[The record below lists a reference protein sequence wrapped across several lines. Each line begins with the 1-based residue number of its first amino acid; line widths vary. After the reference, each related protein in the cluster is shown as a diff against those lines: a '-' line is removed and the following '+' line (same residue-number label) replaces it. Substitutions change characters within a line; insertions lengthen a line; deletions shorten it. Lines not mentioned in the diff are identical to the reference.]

1 MPRPPG
7 YRFVDVAAA
16 QTDGRAAL
24 APVSPGVVSC
34 VAGRT
39 YSVTLPGASRVR
51 GPSMTRIIAFF
62 NQKGGTAK
70 TTSTLNVAAA
80 LAEQGRSVLA
90 IDLDPQASLTMAIG
104 VDVTQLSVSAYDL
117 LIHEQLNILDVAV

>member
-1 MPRPPG
+1 MCLLVHARPPW
-7 YRFVDVAAA
+7 Y
-16 QTDGRAAL
+16 L
-24 APVSPGVVSC
+24 AGET
-34 VAGRT
+34 RT
-39 YSVTLPGASRVR
+39 YTRSSCGTSGAF
-51 GPSMTRIIAFF
+51 PMTRLIAFF

-80 LAEQGRSVLA
+80 LAEHGRHVLM
-90 IDLDPQASLTMAIG
+90 IDLDPQASLTMAVG